1 MQACNIYLLD
11 CLEDIHDTDNLSA
24 ISSIICSRY
33 KLDAKLAIAIT
44 CNFVNEASK
53 EEAFVNE
60 ISGVG
65 SFTSLTTIVQNI

>member
-1 MQACNIYLLD
+1 MIFA
-11 CLEDIHDTDNLSA
+11 
-24 ISSIICSRY
+24 RY
-33 KLDAKLAIAIT
+33 KQDNKLAIAIT

-65 SFTSLTTIVQNI
+65 SAYMLLYN

>member
-1 MQACNIYLLD
+1 M
-11 CLEDIHDTDNLSA
+11 TK
-24 ISSIICSRY
+24 RY

-60 ISGVG
+60 ISGVITMI
-65 SFTSLTTIVQNI
+65 SAFQLSS

>member
-1 MQACNIYLLD
+1 MFRFLKFTLV
-11 CLEDIHDTDNLSA
+11 
-24 ISSIICSRY
+24 RY

-60 ISGVG
+60 ISGV
-65 SFTSLTTIVQNI
+65 I

>member
-1 MQACNIYLLD
+1 MKDLAFDWFLFEKVYFLK
-11 CLEDIHDTDNLSA
+11 
-24 ISSIICSRY
+24 RY

-60 ISGVG
+60 ISGV
-65 SFTSLTTIVQNI
+65 TIR

>member
-1 MQACNIYLLD
+1 MILLG
-11 CLEDIHDTDNLSA
+11 
-24 ISSIICSRY
+24 SIICSRY